1 MKCPNCGTETDG
13 KFCPHCGAVIPAAPA
28 AGPTPTYTAPAAPP
42 YQRTVVKAA
51 EMTEADLPEKFK
63 PIRAWG
69 YFGYSLLFS
78 LPIVGFILLI
88 VFSCSSANINR
99 RNYARSYWCA
109 LLVSAIAFL
118 VFVLI
123 VGLTA
128 GFDQIF
134 DKLKDIF
141 TSAGNA

>member
-28 AGPTPTYTAPAAPP
+28 ADPKPNYTAPAAPV
-42 YQRTVVKAA
+42 YQTVVKTA
-51 EMTEADLPEKFK
+51 EMTEADLPERFK

-69 YFGYSLLFS
+69 YFGYNLLFS
-78 LPIVGFILLI
+78 IPIVGLVFLL
-88 VFSCSSANINR
+88 VFTFNSGNINR

-109 LLVSAIAFL
+109 LLIAVIIL
-118 VFVLI
+118 VVFILI

-128 GFDQIF
+128 GFDAAF
-134 DKLKDIF
+134 DKIKGVF
-141 TSAGNA
+141 VK

>member
-13 KFCPHCGAVIPAAPA
+13 KFCPKCGAVIPAAPVA
-28 AGPTPTYTAPAAPP
+28 EPNPPYAAPAAPV
-42 YQRTVVKAA
+42 YQTTVVRSG
-51 EMTEADLPEKFK
+51 EMTEAELPEKYK

-69 YFGYSLLFS
+69 YFGYNLLFS

-88 VFSCSSANINR
+88 VFSCSNANINR

-109 LLVSAIAFL
+109 LLIAAICFL

-134 DKLKDIF
+134 DKLKEIF
-141 TSAGNA
+141 ANAGNA